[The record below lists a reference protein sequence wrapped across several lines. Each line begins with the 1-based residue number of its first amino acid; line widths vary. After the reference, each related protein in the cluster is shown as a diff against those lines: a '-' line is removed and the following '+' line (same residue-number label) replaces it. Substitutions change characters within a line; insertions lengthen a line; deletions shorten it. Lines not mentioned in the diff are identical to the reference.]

1 MSVPPRARPK
11 GLLLDLDGTVYT
23 EEGLISGADGA
34 IRALREAGTPLRF
47 ITNTTRVPRSTIAAW
62 LRNYGVEAQARDIF
76 TPPLAAADWLRENG
90 FQRIALFLPVHTF
103 VEFDGLEVVEEG
115 PEAVVIGDLG
125 PDWTFE
131 SMNRAFRWILEGAE
145 FLALH
150 RNRYWRTAEGLTLDV
165 GAFAA
170 AFEFATGRTAKLVGK
185 PSRPMFAAAARSM
198 GLEVE
203 EVAMVGDDLES
214 DIAGIHE
221 CGGVGIMVRTGKF
234 REEELA
240 GCEVAPDLVIDSI
253 ASLPDRISK
262 LV

>member
-1 MSVPPRARPK
+1 MPLRTRPK

-23 EEGLISGADGA
+23 EEGLIPGADEA
-34 IRALREAGTPLRF
+34 VKALREAGIPLRF

-62 LRNYGVEAQARDIF
+62 LRDYGIEAQAGDVF

-90 FQRIALFLPVHTF
+90 FRRVALFLPVHTF
-103 VEFDGLEVVEEG
+103 TEFEGLEIVEVE

-125 PDWTFE
+125 PAWTFE
-131 SMNRAFRWILEGAE
+131 GMNRAFRWILERAE

-150 RNRYWRTAEGLTLDV
+150 RNRYWLTADGLTLDV
-165 GAFAA
+165 GAFVA
-170 AFEFATGRTAKLVGK
+170 AFEYATGRIARLVGK
-185 PSRPMFAAAARSM
+185 PSRPMFAAAAGSM
-198 GLEVE
+198 GLDIAD
-203 EVAMVGDDLES
+203 VAMVGDDLES

-240 GCEVAPDLVIDSI
+240 GSDAAPDLVIESI